1 MEIMT
6 EILATNIIPS
16 SRIYG
21 DLWGGGV
28 ERFGGTLFGPLKNI
42 EKQPHMTSNIHC
54 FLCIELSILS
64 KYVCLQ

>member
-1 MEIMT
+1 MT

-21 DLWGGGV
+21 NLWGGV

-42 EKQPHMTSNIHC
+42 EK
-54 FLCIELSILS
+54 
-64 KYVCLQ
+64 